1 MQGAFTLRQ
10 GGQKMKKKPFVHNHQ
25 CVRTKKVIGSYLLV
39 MAIVI
44 SIALSACSIDIRA
57 GRRPDVQLLEKNLRL
72 RESTSADVLAA
83 LGEPFGKGK
92 AMIPV
97 LQSTPKELWSYY
109 YEEAS
114 MKDAR
119 RIFLFVFF
127 DQDRYDGYMWFSSLP
142 KDLPKTG
149 K

>member
-10 GGQKMKKKPFVHNHQ
+10 GGQKMKKKPFLHNNQ
-25 CVRTKKVIGSYLLV
+25 CVKTKKVIGSYLLV
-39 MAIVI
+39 MAILI

-57 GRRPDVQLLEKNLRL
+57 GRRPDVQLLEMNLRL
-72 RESTSADVLAA
+72 RESTSADVLHV

-97 LQSTPKELWSYY
+97 LHSTPKVLWSYY

-142 KDLPKTG
+142 KDLPKTR

>member
-1 MQGAFTLRQ
+1 
-10 GGQKMKKKPFVHNHQ
+10 
-25 CVRTKKVIGSYLLV
+25 
-39 MAIVI
+39 MAILI
-44 SIALSACSIDIRA
+44 SIILRACSIDLRA
-57 GRRPDVQLLEKNLRL
+57 GRRPDVHLLEKNLCL
-72 RESTSADVLAA
+72 QESTSADVLRV
-83 LGEPFGKGK
+83 LGEPFGRGK
-92 AMIPV
+92 AMLPIIH
-97 LQSTPKELWSYY
+97 STSKVLWSYY

-142 KDLPKTG
+142 KDLAKTG

>member
-1 MQGAFTLRQ
+1 
-10 GGQKMKKKPFVHNHQ
+10 MKKKPFVHNHP
-25 CVRTKKVIGSYLLV
+25 CGRSKKVVGSYLLV
-39 MAIVI
+39 MAILI
-44 SIALSACSIDIRA
+44 SITLSACSIDIRA

-72 RESTSADVLAA
+72 RESTSAEVLRV

>member
-10 GGQKMKKKPFVHNHQ
+10 GGQKMRKKPCVHNYQ
-25 CVRTKKVIGSYLLV
+25 CARTKEVIGSYLLV
-39 MAIVI
+39 MAILI
-44 SIALSACSIDIRA
+44 SIALSGCSINVRA

-92 AMIPV
+92 AMLPV
-97 LQSTPKELWSYY
+97 LHSTPKVLWSYY

-142 KDLPKTG
+142 KESSKSDK
-149 K
+149 

>member
-1 MQGAFTLRQ
+1 
-10 GGQKMKKKPFVHNHQ
+10 MKKKPFVHNHP
-25 CVRTKKVIGSYLLV
+25 CGRSKKVVGSYLLV
-39 MAIVI
+39 MAILI
-44 SIALSACSIDIRA
+44 SITLSACSIDIRA

-72 RESTSADVLAA
+72 RESTSAEVLRV
-83 LGEPFGKGK
+83 LGEPFGRGK